1 MSGFRLEQGGLIDRD
16 RPLDFTFDG
25 KGFRGYRGDT
35 LASALLASGV
45 RLVGR
50 SFKYHRPRGIVT
62 ASSAEP
68 NALVEL
74 RTGGRKEPNT
84 KMTVIELYDG
94 LVAFSQNR
102 WPSLSFD
109 IGAVNQLASPIFVAG
124 FYYKTFMWP
133 GILWEKLYEPL
144 IRRAAGLGRATYEPD
159 PDRYEKSY
167 AHCDI
172 LVIGAGPAG
181 LMAALTAGRAGARV
195 IVVDEGPRFGGS
207 LNSENDEVDS
217 KNGTAWADETA
228 AELSTLPEVTL
239 MARTAVFG
247 WYDDNIF
254 GAVER
259 VADHKLVPDRHE
271 PRQRYWRI
279 LAKRAILATGAE
291 ERPLVFGGN
300 DRPGVMLSTAAR
312 SYVNRYA
319 AAPGET
325 GVVFTNNDSGY
336 RTARDLKAKG
346 LRVAAVI
353 DSRSDAA
360 RLDSGGAPVVRGAV
374 VTDVE
379 GTSGVERVAFT
390 RGRGIEHLEC
400 DFVAMAGGFNP
411 IVHLACH
418 RGAKPRWDDALAA
431 FLPPNVGSAL
441 IAAGSANGSM
451 MISQC
456 LREGAKAGAVAAEET
471 GFRVK
476 PAPVP
481 QARDESYQITPLW
494 WVKESTTKAFVDFQ
508 NDVTAKDIPLT
519 AREGYRSI
527 ELAKRYTTLGM
538 ATDGGKLSNING
550 IGILAEATGRSM
562 AEVGT
567 TTYRPYY
574 VPVSF
579 GAIAGPFRGYHF
591 QPVRKTPLHEW
602 AEEHG
607 AVFVETGLWMRSS
620 WFPLAHETDWLTSV
634 IREVKAVRE
643 RVGICDVSTLGKI
656 DIQGPDAAELLNRL
670 YCNGWNTLEVGKAR
684 YGLMLRE
691 DGIVFDDGT
700 TSRLAEN
707 HFFMTTTTA
716 NAARVMAHIEFCHQ
730 ALWPELDVQYV
741 SVTEQWAQMAIAG
754 PKARATL
761 QKLCERIALNDDSFP
776 YLAAKEVSILGG
788 LTARL
793 FRISFS
799 GEHAYELSVPADYG
813 NLAARSLMHAG
824 QEFGITPYGVEAL
837 SVMRIEKGHVAG
849 GELNG
854 TTTATDLGLGRMMSS
869 KKDYIGRMMAQREGL
884 VRADREVVVGI
895 RPVIKSDRLKAG
907 AHLLTRGDAPSLDND
922 QGYITS
928 VAFSPML
935 DMWVGLAL
943 CKRGRE
949 RQGEVMQVF
958 DGVNGVHMLGEIC
971 DPVHYDKENRKLHA

>member
-1 MSGFRLEQGGLIDRD
+1 MSGFRLEQGGLIERD
-16 RPLDFTFDG
+16 RPLNFIFDG
-25 KGFRGYRGDT
+25 KGYRGYQGDT
-35 LASALLASGV
+35 LASALMASGV
-45 RLVGR
+45 RVVGR

-84 KMTVIELYDG
+84 RMTVIELYDG
-94 LVAFSQNR
+94 LVASSQNR

-133 GILWEKLYEPL
+133 GILWEKLYEPI
-144 IRRAAGLGRATYEPD
+144 IRRAAGLGRATYEQD

-167 AHCDI
+167 AHCDV

-195 IVVDEGPRFGGS
+195 MLVDEGAVFGGT
-207 LNSENDEVDS
+207 LLSENNEIAGKS
-217 KNGTAWADETA
+217 GTAWAKETV
-228 AELSTLPEVTL
+228 AELAALPEVTL
-239 MARTAVFG
+239 VARTAVFG
-247 WYDDNIF
+247 WYDDNNF

-312 SYVNRYA
+312 SYLNRFA

-325 GVVFTNNDSGY
+325 GVIFTNNNSGY

-346 LRVAAVI
+346 VRVAAVI
-353 DSRSDAA
+353 DARSDAA
-360 RLDSGGAPVVRGAV
+360 MLETGGAPVVKGAV

-379 GTSGVERVAFT
+379 GARGVERVAFS
-390 RGRGIEHLEC
+390 RGGQTEHLEC

-411 IVHLACH
+411 VVHLACH

-451 MISQC
+451 TLSQC

-471 GFRVK
+471 GFQVK
-476 PAPVP
+476 PAQLP
-481 QARDESYQITPLW
+481 QAGDESYQITPLW
-494 WVKESTTKAFVDFQ
+494 WVRESTTKAFVDFQ

-538 ATDGGKLSNING
+538 ATDGGKLSNVNG
-550 IGILAEATGRSM
+550 IGILAEATGKTM

-579 GAIAGPFRGYHF
+579 GAIAGPFRGHHF
-591 QPVRKTPLHEW
+591 QPVRKTSLHEW
-602 AEEHG
+602 AQELG

-620 WFPLAHETDWLTSV
+620 WFPLAHETEWLTSV

-643 RVGICDVSTLGKI
+643 RVGICDVSTLGKM

-670 YCNGWNTLEVGKAR
+670 YCNGWNTLEIGKAR

-700 TSRLAEN
+700 TSRLAED

-741 SVTEQWAQMAIAG
+741 SVTEQWAQMAVAG

-761 QKLCERIALNDDSFP
+761 QKICDRVELNDDSFP

-813 NLAARSLMHAG
+813 NLAAKSLMHAG

-854 TTTATDLGLGRMMSS
+854 TTTAADLGLGRMMSS

-884 VRADREVVVGI
+884 VRPDREVVVGI
-895 RPVIKSDRLKAG
+895 RSVTRSDRLKAG
-907 AHLLTRGDAPSLDND
+907 AHLLTKGDAPSLEND

-949 RQGEVMQVF
+949 RHGEVMQVF
-958 DGVNGVHMLGEIC
+958 NGVNGVHMLGEIC